1 MTYDLVALV
10 PMRHDSERVPGK
22 NYRPMAGKPL
32 YRHIVETLL
41 ACPEVDLVVIDT
53 DSPVIRADAAEAFP
67 GVRVLERPE
76 HLRDGAIPMNDVLLN
91 DVRQVDA
98 RLYLQT
104 HSTNPLLS
112 AASIRRA
119 IAAFRSSPDH
129 DSLFTVSRI
138 QARLWSAAGTP
149 LNHDPTQLLRTQD
162 LEPVYLEN
170 SCAYLFTRELLEGRG
185 TRIGA
190 RPLLFEVDRDEALD
204 IDEEQDFRLVEALMQ
219 AKAAAAAAAGAG
231 ASTAPVGAPGG

>member
-32 YRHIVETLL
+32 YRHIIETLL
-41 ACPEVDLVVIDT
+41 AVPEVDRVVIDT
-53 DSPVIRADAAEAFP
+53 DSPTVKDDAAAAFP
-67 GVRVLERPE
+67 QVLVLDRPE
-76 HLRDGAIPMNDVLLN
+76 HLRDGNIPMNDVLMN
-91 DVRQVDA
+91 DVRQVEA

-104 HSTNPLLS
+104 HSTNPLL
-112 AASIRRA
+112 AARTISQAIRELRDA
-119 IAAFRSSPDH
+119 PEH
-129 DSLFTVSRI
+129 DSLFTVTRI
-138 QARLWSAAGTP
+138 QARLWSAGGKP
-149 LNHDPTQLLRTQD
+149 LNHDPGRLLRTQD

-170 SCAYLFTRELLEGRG
+170 SCAYLFTRELLEERG

-204 IDEEQDFRLVEALMQ
+204 IDEEQDFRLVEALMRSR
-219 AKAAAAAAAGAG
+219 A
-231 ASTAPVGAPGG
+231 VGV